1 MKAWLVSYVAAG
13 VVFLAIDAIWLTV
26 MTGAF
31 YRPMLG
37 ELIAERPRLAPA
49 AAFYLIYIAGV
60 VTFAVSPALASG
72 RWSTALFLG
81 AALGL
86 VAYATYDLTN
96 QATLRNWPAAVTIVD
111 LAWGA
116 TLTAASATAAYF
128 IAELAMRIGR
138 G

>member
-1 MKAWLVSYVAAG
+1 MKAWLVSYAAAG
-13 VVFLAIDAIWLTV
+13 VVFLIIDAIWLTV

-31 YRPMLG
+31 YRPQLG
-37 ELIAERPRLAPA
+37 EIIAEKPRLAPA
-49 AAFYLIYIAGV
+49 ALFYLIYIGGV

-72 RWSTALFLG
+72 RWTTALFLG

-96 QATLRNWPAAVTIVD
+96 QATLKNWPAVVTAVD

-116 TLTAASATAAYF
+116 TLTGVSATAAYF
-128 IAELAMRIGR
+128 IASAVLKLGQS
-138 G
+138 